1 MKEIN
6 LSLSIDEINLILDG
20 LGNMPFKAVYALIGK
35 IQSQAA
41 GQMHENGHVP
51 DQPEKNASPK
61 TVRQTPVN

>member
-20 LGNMPFKAVYALIGK
+20 LGNLPFKAVYSLIGK

-41 GQMHENGHVP
+41 GQVNENGHAP
-51 DQPEKNASPK
+51 DQPEKNTGPK